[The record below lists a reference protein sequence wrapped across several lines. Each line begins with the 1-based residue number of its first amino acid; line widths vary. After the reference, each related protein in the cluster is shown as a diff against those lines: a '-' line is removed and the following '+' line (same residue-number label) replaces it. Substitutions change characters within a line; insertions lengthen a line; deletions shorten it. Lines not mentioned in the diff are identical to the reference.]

1 MQEMNQSPGI
11 VRDQNVSA
19 ATITQF
25 YILIIIF
32 RLHRAPHVEN
42 YNLKNL
48 FSFNLAK
55 LLV

>member
-25 YILIIIF
+25 NILIIIF
-32 RLHRAPHVEN
+32 RLQRAPHVKN
-42 YNLKNL
+42 YNIKNL

-55 LLV
+55 LIV